1 MKDEVL
7 RLFSIKQDVYIAEL
21 SLAALD
27 RSGRRV
33 YTELPKYPKVRRDV
47 AFTVAREVLAG
58 DIMNTLRESAGPL
71 LSSIDLFDVF
81 EGGPLGEEKK
91 SLGFSLELMSRDRTL
106 TDSEIEET
114 VRRSV
119 SEVERRHNAVL
130 RSAS

>member
-1 MKDEVL
+1 MRK
-7 RLFSIKQDVYIAEL
+7 
-21 SLAALD
+21 
-27 RSGRRV
+27 RSGGSSDHRCPQSLV
-33 YTELPKYPKVRRDV
+33 QVFLDV
-47 AFTVAREVLAG
+47 
-58 DIMNTLRESAGPL
+58 
-71 LSSIDLFDVF
+71 FDVF
-81 EGGPLGEEKK
+81 EGGALGEEKR